1 MEKIVKN
8 EINHTNTSIEELKT
22 VRETLLSRRDE
33 IMSEVEELRFKSK
46 YGSSQEEK
54 DEAKKMLPEAYTR
67 AFKNSDLGELESKI
81 NENYRSIVFRTR
93 KDLTEN
99 YLVTNSVI
107 QDLYNVLLELPENDP
122 RIKEIESKIEEIEV
136 LLSEDL
142 DKLHEEGVHTD
153 EANSGRWTK

>member
-8 EINHTNTSIEELKT
+8 EINHTNTSLEELKT
-22 VRETLLSRRDE
+22 MREALLSRRDE
-33 IMSEVEELRFKSK
+33 IMSEVEELRFKSR
-46 YGSSQEEK
+46 YGSSQQEK

-67 AFKNSDLGELESKI
+67 AFKNSDLGELELKI

-99 YLVTNSVI
+99 YLVTNSVM

-122 RIKEIESKIEEIEV
+122 RIKEIESKIEELEI
-136 LLSEDL
+136 LLNEDL
-142 DKLHEEGVHTD
+142 DALKKEGIPKQ
-153 EANSGRWTK
+153 EADSSRWTK